1 MYKLEL
7 ENGKYVVQHNN
18 GANFEVYRHG
28 ELWKDLNGDGFTLA
42 LVNTVEYYE
51 GLLDFLENMIPCL
64 DEVIEQ
70 YEE

>member
-51 GLLDFLENMIPCL
+51 GLT
-64 DEVIEQ
+64 
-70 YEE
+70 